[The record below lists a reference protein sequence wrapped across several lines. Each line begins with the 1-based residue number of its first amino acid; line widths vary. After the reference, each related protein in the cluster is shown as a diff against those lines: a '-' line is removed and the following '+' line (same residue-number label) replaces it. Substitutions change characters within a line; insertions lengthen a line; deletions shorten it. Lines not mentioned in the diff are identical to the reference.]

1 MITKTEIKNTVY
13 DILRYNGDEYI
24 KGIRVANWNDLLGKT
39 GYLYVDF
46 KGQGT
51 AMLKELNLYYLTAMV
66 RITCYNILEEDYLQ
80 LCDMLFTDLVV
91 EDLFFN
97 SNKRVDA
104 LNASWELDD
113 GLMRFYITYGYDV
126 ERPEFGGLELEWS
139 IK

>member
-24 KGIRVANWNDLLGKT
+24 KGIRVANWNDLPGKT

-126 ERPEFGGLELEWS
+126 ERPEFGGLELE
-139 IK
+139 

>member
-24 KGIRVANWNDLLGKT
+24 KGIRVANWNDLPGKT

-97 SNKRVDA
+97 SAKRVDA

-113 GLMRFYITYGYDV
+113 GLMRFYITYGYDA
-126 ERPEFGGLELEWS
+126 ERPEFEGLKLE
-139 IK
+139 

>member
-24 KGIRVANWNDLLGKT
+24 KGIRVANWNDLPGKT